1 MWICNIHIMLL
12 LIIKITY
19 IFTKKKMK
27 LTQEPIIFRITQ
39 KLIEIWIGKA
49 DLKYKIKLGVLL
61 RAITAC

>member
-1 MWICNIHIMLL
+1 
-12 LIIKITY
+12 
-19 IFTKKKMK
+19 MK
-27 LTQEPIIFRITQ
+27 LTQVPIIFRITQ